1 MAQEKIQIRLSVLTE
16 QVEEGWKLKPL
27 AEHYGIPV
35 SRMKDILKS
44 ADLRIR
50 SFRGPQVEL
59 VDDTEESN
67 INSSIMVEPVK
78 DTNEVS
84 TEELP
89 ATEAKGSDFDLDES
103 DLEEN
108 WDLDNAGSGDTITEE
123 DNNNLTPN
131 YTF

>member
-1 MAQEKIQIRLSVLTE
+1 MSQEKIQIKLSVLTE

-35 SRMKDILKS
+35 SRMRDILKS

-59 VDDTEESN
+59 VDDTVEEEKEEVL
-67 INSSIMVEPVK
+67 VESVK

-84 TEELP
+84 TEELSF
-89 ATEAKGSDFDLDES
+89 TEEENSI
-103 DLEEN
+103 LEEN
-108 WDLDNAGSGDTITEE
+108 WDLDNSGSGDASTEE

-131 YTF
+131 YIF

>member
-1 MAQEKIQIRLSVLTE
+1 MAQEKIQIRFSVLTE

-35 SRMKDILKS
+35 SRMRDILKS

-59 VDDTEESN
+59 VDDTEEPTLNPST
-67 INSSIMVEPVK
+67 IVESVK

-89 ATEAKGSDFDLDES
+89 TTEEKGSDFDLDES

-108 WDLDNAGSGDTITEE
+108 WNLNNAGSGDTITEE

>member
-1 MAQEKIQIRLSVLTE
+1 MREEKIQIKLSVLTE
-16 QVEEGWKLKPL
+16 QVEKGWKMKSL
-27 AEHYGIPV
+27 AEYYGIPV
-35 SRMKDILKS
+35 SRMSAILKQ
-44 ADLRIR
+44 ANLRIR

-59 VDDTEESN
+59 IDDTEEPTLTPSTM
-67 INSSIMVEPVK
+67 IKSVK

-89 ATEAKGSDFDLDES
+89 TTEEEVSDFDES
-103 DLEEN
+103 DVEEN
-108 WDLDNAGSGDTITEE
+108 WDLDNAGSGDISTEE

>member
-1 MAQEKIQIRLSVLTE
+1 MSQEKIQIKLSVLTE

-35 SRMKDILKS
+35 TRMRAILKS
-44 ADLRIR
+44 ADLRIK

-59 VDDTEESN
+59 VDDTEEEEKEEVF
-67 INSSIMVEPVK
+67 VESVK
-78 DTNEVS
+78 DTIEVP

-89 ATEAKGSDFDLDES
+89 ETEGEGPSEIE
-103 DLEEN
+103 LEEDWN
-108 WDLDNAGSGDTITEE
+108 LDSAGSGDTSTEE

>member
-1 MAQEKIQIRLSVLTE
+1 MSQEKIQIKLSVLTE
-16 QVEEGWKLKPL
+16 QIEEGWKLKPL

-35 SRMKDILKS
+35 ARMKDILKS

-59 VDDTEESN
+59 VDDTEEPTLT
-67 INSSIMVEPVK
+67 SSTMVESVE

-89 ATEAKGSDFDLDES
+89 TTEEEISDFDES
-103 DLEEN
+103 ALEEN
-108 WDLDNAGSGDTITEE
+108 WYLDNAGSGDFSTEE

>member
-1 MAQEKIQIRLSVLTE
+1 MSQEKIQIRLSVLTE
-16 QVEEGWKLKPL
+16 QIEAGWKLKPL

-35 SRMKDILKS
+35 TRMREVLKS

-50 SFRGPQVEL
+50 SFRGPQIEL
-59 VDDTEESN
+59 VDDTEEPTLTPST
-67 INSSIMVEPVK
+67 IVESVK

-89 ATEAKGSDFDLDES
+89 TTEEDFLGFNLDES
-103 DLEEN
+103 DSEEN

>member
-1 MAQEKIQIRLSVLTE
+1 MSQEKIQIKLSVLTE
-16 QVEEGWKLKPL
+16 QIEAGWKLKPL

-35 SRMKDILKS
+35 SRMRDILKS

>member
-1 MAQEKIQIRLSVLTE
+1 MSQEKIQIKLSVLTE

-35 SRMKDILKS
+35 SRMRDILKS

-59 VDDTEESN
+59 VDDTEEEEKEEVF
-67 INSSIMVEPVK
+67 VEPVK
-78 DTNEVS
+78 DTIEVP

-89 ATEAKGSDFDLDES
+89 ETEGEGPSEIE
-103 DLEEN
+103 LEEDWN
-108 WDLDNAGSGDTITEE
+108 LDSAGSGDTSTEE
-123 DNNNLTPN
+123 ENNNLTPN

>member
-1 MAQEKIQIRLSVLTE
+1 MSQEKIQIRLSVLTE
-16 QVEEGWKLKPL
+16 QIEEGWKLKPL
-27 AEHYGIPV
+27 AEYYGIPV
-35 SRMKDILKS
+35 ARMKDILKS

-59 VDDTEESN
+59 VDDTEEPTLTPN
-67 INSSIMVEPVK
+67 TIVESVK

-89 ATEAKGSDFDLDES
+89 IIEKEVSDFDLDES

-108 WDLDNAGSGDTITEE
+108 WYLDNAGSGDTSTEE

>member
-1 MAQEKIQIRLSVLTE
+1 MSQEKIQIKLSVLTE
-16 QVEEGWKLKPL
+16 QIEAGWKLKPL

-35 SRMKDILKS
+35 SRMRDILKS

-108 WDLDNAGSGDTITEE
+108 WDLNNAGSGDTITEE